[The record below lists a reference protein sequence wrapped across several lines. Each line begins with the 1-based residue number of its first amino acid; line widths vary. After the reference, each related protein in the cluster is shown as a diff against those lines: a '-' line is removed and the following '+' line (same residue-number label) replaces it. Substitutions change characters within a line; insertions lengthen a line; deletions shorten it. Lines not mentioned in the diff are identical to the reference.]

1 MQFSNKRDKQ
11 QFIFTFGNNEP
22 LRGPVYNFFSRIY
35 FGKEFPKYYFL
46 VHKNWQVWPNMTEY
60 NATQNSMVRLHD
72 ATTDNAIVLLQSR
85 HSLGSNS
92 GNLTQNCSL
101 NNGYVPMT
109 WITHAPTALITL
121 LAQMIN
127 YLGCE
132 FSALSLAGC
141 SRALAFKSILGF
153 ERKAPILI
161 WLSQKSKKQLWI
173 LNGEQQHYYST
184 LTLIFTALFYHKVT
198 QQNVFK
204 FNIPTTSE

>member
-1 MQFSNKRDKQ
+1 MQLSNKRDKQ
-11 QFIFTFGNNEP
+11 QYIFTFGNNEP
-22 LRGPVYNFFSRIY
+22 LKGPVCNPFSRRF
-35 FGKEFPKYYFL
+35 FGDRVPKILLFSL
-46 VHKNWQVWPNMTEY
+46 QKLPNMTKY
-60 NATQNSMVRLHD
+60 KATQNSMVRLHD

-85 HSLGSNS
+85 HSLCSNS